1 MYYLIIVTIIQVYY
15 LYYLLK
21 PQKTLKLSSI
31 ILLILIS
38 LIKTPFYSLINDLLY
53 LFFIA
58 WPVVTLMGM
67 IISPKNLKKI
77 IEISFFIE
85 LITALS
91 YYLAGGILMFFQF
104 SSFEQVYNYNVI
116 IEKNSIVHAVL
127 SGAILTIFVMISKYS
142 KIDKVLISV
151 GSNINGIIIILGLNI
166 FFKLMY
172 EIQSYDGLTYIF
184 FVLINLIVL
193 IMYMTNKSLTYHKI
207 IKEKEVLEKEL
218 IIKELSGYIETIEDL
233 SNQINDL
240 KHDCKNIII
249 GTNPEKI
256 NEMIYNI
263 ENNLN
268 KNTLYKVFINM
279 KSIKNH
285 TVKSLFY
292 YYIIYALK
300 KDIYVSVNVVGIIS
314 NINISNENFSRIIG
328 ILFTNAIEASYES
341 KEKTLE
347 IYIENS
353 NEDIDISISNSVKDP
368 NIDLKNISERG
379 YSTKDKNRGFG
390 LSIVDKIV
398 SAYDN
403 IDIYTNL
410 YGNIFVQ
417 ELYIKNNK

>member
-1 MYYLIIVTIIQVYY
+1 MYYLIIVTIIQIYY

-21 PQKTLKLSSI
+21 PQKPLKLSSI
-31 ILLILIS
+31 FLLILIS

-58 WPVVTLMGM
+58 WPVVTLMGI
-67 IISPKNLKKI
+67 IISPKNFKKI

-116 IEKNSIVHAVL
+116 IEKNSITHAIL

-151 GSNINGIIIILGLNI
+151 SSNINGIVIILGLNI
-166 FFKLMY
+166 SFKLMY
-172 EIQSYDGLTYIF
+172 EVQNYDGLTYIF

-193 IMYMTNKSLTYHKI
+193 IMYMTNKSLSYHKI
-207 IKEKEVLEKEL
+207 IKEKEILEKEL
-218 IIKELSGYIETIEDL
+218 IIRELSGYIETIEDL

-256 NEMIYNI
+256 NQMIFSI
-263 ENNLN
+263 EENLS
-268 KNTLYKVFINM
+268 KNTLYEVFINM

-285 TVKSLFY
+285 TIKSLFY
-292 YYIIYALK
+292 YYIISALK
-300 KDIYVSVNVVGIIS
+300 KDIYVSINVVGVIS

-341 KEKTLE
+341 KEKKLE

-353 NEDIDISISNSVKDP
+353 NEDIDISISNSVKDI
-368 NIDLKNISERG
+368 NIDLKNISKRG
-379 YSTKDKNRGFG
+379 YSTKDKNRGLG

-398 SAYDN
+398 STYDS

-417 ELYIKNNK
+417 ELYIKNKK